1 MAKNSKKN
9 RLPFEPSSN
18 KKKPVKTAPKSQNDS
33 VKEKVTQKKPKKNS
47 NSDASLS
54 AIPKVVS
61 NRMIRRMVVFS
72 GIPTALGISSFFIFY
87 WLFSRHLLDFPPYLV
102 VFVSAGLFGLG
113 VIGLSYSIFSASWDE
128 NRPGGLIGFAEFKIN
143 FGRTV
148 AAWRDGRKKA

>member
-18 KKKPVKTAPKSQNDS
+18 KKKPAKTAPPSTTKVDSQSGKSQKS
-33 VKEKVTQKKPKKNS
+33 SKTR

-54 AIPKVVS
+54 AIPKAVS
-61 NRMIRRMVVFS
+61 NRMVRRMLVFS

-87 WLFSRHLLDFPPYLV
+87 WLFSQNIIDFPPYLV

-113 VIGLSYSIFSASWDE
+113 VIGLSYSIFSTSWDE
-128 NRPGGLIGFAEFKIN
+128 NRPGGLMGFAEFKIN